1 MALVKNVLPVQ
12 GWKRG
17 SLDPWVRKVPW
28 RRKWQPTP
36 GFLPG
41 ESHGEE
47 SGGLL
52 SMGSR
57 RAKHNWV
64 SEHTHSRS
72 YQSIRFK
79 KRSHLYNIRVI
90 SEVASAKGK
99 KTKANCPEIVARII
113 DEVSYTKQWI
123 FNVDEATFNWKKIPC
138 RTFIGREEKSMAVF
152 KAPKDRLTL
161 LVRWL

>member
-1 MALVKNVLPVQ
+1 M
-12 GWKRG
+12 
-17 SLDPWVRKVPW
+17 
-28 RRKWQPTP
+28 
-36 GFLPG
+36 
-41 ESHGEE
+41 
-47 SGGLL
+47 
-52 SMGSR
+52 
-57 RAKHNWV
+57 

-161 LVRWL
+161 LVR